1 MVETVFP
8 PSNKPDAVVSRGL
21 DGLES
26 ILRMPPDEN
35 FDFGLSRGYRL
46 KTRLERDPQL
56 QDHYMKIQ
64 KMHLALD
71 PNYKVIAVSW
81 GQYSS
86 LVKGFSRASSASIHK
101 ERSGQTLE
109 FGMMSVD
116 APHPAGFARPRELA
130 KFAEDF
136 MESDLREKIISASI
150 DGIPIRLQMRKVYAS
165 SNSCYTCH
173 SDQDKGAPLGVV
185 GYALVRKPSTG
196 K

>member
-35 FDFGLSRGYRL
+35 IDFGLVRGYSL
-46 KTRLERDPQL
+46 KRHLEKDPQL
-56 QDHYMKIQ
+56 QHDYTKIQ

-86 LVKGFSRASSASIHK
+86 LVKGFSRASSASIHR
-101 ERSGQTLE
+101 ERSGQTLK
-109 FGMMSVD
+109 FGMLSVD
-116 APHPAGFARPRELA
+116 GPHPAGFARPRELA

-136 MESDLREKIISASI
+136 MESDLREKIISSSI
-150 DGIPIRLQMRKVYAS
+150 DGIPTRLQLRKVYAS
-165 SNSCYTCH
+165 SNSCYKCH
-173 SDQDKGAPLGVV
+173 SDEDKGAPLGVV
-185 GYALVRKPSTG
+185 GYALVRKPSIE